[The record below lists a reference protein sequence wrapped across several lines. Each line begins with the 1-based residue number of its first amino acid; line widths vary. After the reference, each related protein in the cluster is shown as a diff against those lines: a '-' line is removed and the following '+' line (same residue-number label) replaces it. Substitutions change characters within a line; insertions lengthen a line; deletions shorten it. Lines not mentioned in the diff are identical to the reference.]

1 MAQQSQPDD
10 LATAL
15 ARMARD
21 LLAQET
27 VQHTVDRI
35 VEHAV
40 ALVDG
45 CEAAGI
51 VTVESGTPRTLAAT
65 NRIAAE
71 ADRIQAELG
80 EGPCLDDTLPEAR
93 VYRVEDMATERRW
106 PGYASKAHEAGIG
119 SAMGFL
125 LYTRD
130 RQLGALNV
138 YGSGAHA
145 FGEHSEHVGWLLG
158 SPAAGGRRPRSR
170 RPPRARCLAPRPPGA
185 GRARGRA
192 VGRGPA
198 AGDREPSGD
207 RR

>member
-27 VQHTVDRI
+27 VQHTLDRI

-51 VTVESGTPRTLAAT
+51 VTVDSGTPRTLAAT
-65 NRIAAE
+65 NRLATE
-71 ADRIQAELG
+71 SDRIQAELG

-93 VYRVEDMATERRW
+93 MYRVEDMATERRW
-106 PGYASKAHEAGIG
+106 PGYASKAQEAGIG

-130 RQLGALNV
+130 RQLGALNTTPPP
-138 YGSGAHA
+138 
-145 FGEHSEHVGWLLG
+145 SEVRAMLEKEQASDRVIGRDEPKHV
-158 SPAAGGRRPRSR
+158 SPE
-170 RPPRARCLAPRPPGA
+170 
-185 GRARGRA
+185 
-192 VGRGPA
+192 VKQKT
-198 AGDREPSGD
+198 D
-207 RR
+207 